1 MAAAVAASDFL
12 PIHQVQRDFR
22 FGGRDLRSLVA
33 VEPEPEPE
41 PHPEQPDQPSWAASA
56 QHPCGSREPLAAG
69 PQPVPCATFLRAGL
83 ASDRRFPS
91 SAGHELAAGLC
102 ALAQERARS
111 FGQELHAPGAAVA
124 AAQDRAGQRDVRALL
139 QQLSGEELVQ
149 LEADGKAGAGG
160 DRGAP
165 AARGRRLRRLV
176 EIARAERER
185 AEVRLVVG
193 VGPPCGIVFGDGA
206 APATASRS
214 PPGLAT
220 AAPVV
225 VLGFDPSVDPREG
238 VREGMMVAE
247 VEGCAAYGWTSAA
260 LEVVIQRAEADQTPL
275 KLTLSH
281 ASSWIP
287 AWQDLRAGAA
297 VLLQSAERCRAEVS
311 GVEFIR
317 VKLEQLRLKE
327 RERQEALL
335 QLAVTRLQA
344 MHRGRSSRHDVSFY
358 RTRSAL
364 VALQRQHRY
373 KVKRREREAAA
384 TLVLQSFARSFL
396 ARRTFNRKK
405 TAAVAIQSTRR
416 ALPVRREFVQHRAA
430 ACRVQS
436 CARGRRTRQ
445 RIAKWATAAIYI
457 ERCQRG
463 HVARLAVTWMREQL
477 RLLGIAATTCQTKVR
492 GNSARRWLRRLRY
505 ATLKLQALSRGRI
518 TRQRLAECHAAATS
532 IQTRQRMLMAR
543 RLWHA
548 QRGGIRTIQR
558 YTRGWSTRKALAEEL
573 RQIKLAKILWAKM
586 DEADVKEMVT
596 EPTMENLER
605 MIEFNNKFEGQ
616 LRALRSAAALNP
628 RTLTSPRTRAREQQG
643 FDVTFSEPGP
653 LGLKF
658 APNKR
663 THDMEVTVVRP
674 DTQAQKHKQLRPG
687 LVLVSVA
694 GSGVAGKTS
703 GEVIDILK
711 RGDRPL
717 TLSFR
722 SRTLLGNQGSANG
735 IPTETVDTLSG
746 LMGGKQKTNVLTA
759 IVNVQAAEEHLT
771 GGYTFHPQ
779 TTYTRDLLK
788 HGKRGHEAPFHR
800 RRAEGVVR
808 QVLQMQY
815 GDLVT
820 DKDIDLAARTVL
832 TLPEDKPRLRSIG
845 RLKGQKKLMMAVN
858 AMQARDFVLR
868 NYEQLNGPEDDAT
881 EFDVTFS
888 EPGPLGLKFAPNK
901 RTHDMEV
908 TVVRPDT
915 QAQKHKQLRPGLVL
929 VSVAGSGVAGKTSG
943 EVVDILKQGG
953 RPLTLSFWCP
963 PEASPTD
970 DNSFTERVRLYEHGA
985 VPSPPRPLS
994 ARAPITPQKLTKP
1007 ALRSPPGGAQ
1017 SRAATSPVA
1026 ITKAVSSSPPEA
1038 TGGGQP
1044 HKPWDRGTKAQ
1055 PDEFYAKMQAA
1066 EAAAA
1071 LKLAQKKESL
1081 RKSEEAEMTFR
1092 PKLSGRG
1099 PAPTKAAAGQQLSKY
1114 PPAAKPARPTPVV
1127 HEAHVVHEA
1136 QRQKAAA
1143 SSQQILDASRL
1154 AHKKLA
1160 ANGRKDPEDRA
1171 KRLTRPRPVPTRRQ
1185 QGKGSSRP
1193 PEPEERHPQRPRAPM
1208 PKHQAMARAAGVDA
1222 MAKIAGATHSRWKSD
1237 LT

>member
-41 PHPEQPDQPSWAASA
+41 PHPEQPDQPSWAAGA

-214 PPGLAT
+214 PPGLVT

-505 ATLKLQALSRGRI
+505 ATLKLQALSRGRM

-711 RGDRPL
+711 R
-717 TLSFR
+717 
-722 SRTLLGNQGSANG
+722 
-735 IPTETVDTLSG
+735 
-746 LMGGKQKTNVLTA
+746 
-759 IVNVQAAEEHLT
+759 
-771 GGYTFHPQ
+771 
-779 TTYTRDLLK
+779 
-788 HGKRGHEAPFHR
+788 
-800 RRAEGVVR
+800 
-808 QVLQMQY
+808 
-815 GDLVT
+815 
-820 DKDIDLAARTVL
+820 
-832 TLPEDKPRLRSIG
+832 
-845 RLKGQKKLMMAVN
+845 
-858 AMQARDFVLR
+858 
-868 NYEQLNGPEDDAT
+868 
-881 EFDVTFS
+881 
-888 EPGPLGLKFAPNK
+888 
-901 RTHDMEV
+901 
-908 TVVRPDT
+908 
-915 QAQKHKQLRPGLVL
+915 
-929 VSVAGSGVAGKTSG
+929 
-943 EVVDILKQGG
+943 GG

-1185 QGKGSSRP
+1185 QGKGSRP